1 MGPSLGKSPPT
12 AHQAPGHCADRRKT
26 VQGSFPWV
34 CILSG
39 DRHLSPRDFLLSKK
53 ILACRATD
61 QPPKRQNFPLLH
73 TAWGGCVSVFIIRK
87 NLLQ

>member
-1 MGPSLGKSPPT
+1 MGPNRARAFQLPT
-12 AHQAPGHCADRRKT
+12 RHLDAVLVRRKT

-39 DRHLSPRDFLLSKK
+39 DRHLSPWDFLLSKK

-87 NLLQ
+87 NLLR